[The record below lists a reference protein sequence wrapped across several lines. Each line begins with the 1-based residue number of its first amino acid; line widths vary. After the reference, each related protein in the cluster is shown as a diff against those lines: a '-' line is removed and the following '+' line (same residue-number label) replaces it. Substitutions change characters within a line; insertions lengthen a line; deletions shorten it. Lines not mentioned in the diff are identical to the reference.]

1 MAVLLGIDT
10 GGTYTDAV
18 LLDEQQGVL
27 ASSKALTTRYD
38 LTVGISEAL
47 GVAIRQC
54 KLENPGEDIQLVSLS
69 TTLATNA
76 IVEGHG
82 SPICLILIGYSPDAL
97 QQAGLGK
104 IMMNDPLVFVPGGH
118 NQDGQETEPLN
129 LGLVRSAIE
138 EHSPRVSAFAVSGYF
153 SVRNPEHENS
163 VRRLIQEICGL
174 PVTCGSELTSNL
186 HAARRAVTA
195 ALNARLIPLLTR
207 LIRAVEEILQRQN
220 IQAPL
225 MVVKGD
231 GTLVSSRFAMTHPI
245 ETILSGPA
253 ASVVGSLFLTG
264 EEDAC
269 VTDMGGTTT
278 DIALLRGGK
287 PVLNRKGAMVGKWQ
301 TMVEAVQVHTYGL
314 GGDSEVSFSHEKEM
328 FLGPRRAVP
337 LSLLAHDFPEIERE
351 LKRQKDREAASALD
365 GRFLVCQRS
374 FPGNGSELTALQRS
388 IMARISSNPVA
399 LDRLYSTAESEVLLE
414 VEIERLTKLGFVAYG
429 AFTPTDASHALGYQ
443 DSWSLAAALLG
454 AEIMARLYTRVR
466 QNGQVAP
473 LDFCRK
479 VIQQVVLQA
488 GRAVVSATIKETHDV
503 SLEEL
508 GFVQDIFVDPTFF
521 PKKRGSSPFEVQLT
535 YNRPLI
541 GLGAPVKTYFPE
553 LARGIQARLNI
564 PEHAEIA
571 NAIGA
576 VAGSIMQTVR
586 VLISPQEAGA
596 LFRVHAPKGVRD
608 FSDLEEAAAFAREQ
622 AGKHAKELAEKAGAC
637 SVNLDIDRRDHK
649 VIACGQEI
657 FLECEITAVAAG
669 RPYMAIEQKK

>member
-1 MAVLLGIDT
+1 MALLLGIDT

-18 LLDEQQGVL
+18 LLDEERGVL
-27 ASSKALTTRYD
+27 ASCKALTTRYD
-38 LTVGISEAL
+38 LTVGISKAL
-47 GVAIRQC
+47 GAAIRQC
-54 KLENPGEDIQLVSLS
+54 KLDKPGEDIQLVSLS

-76 IVEGHG
+76 IVEGQG

-97 QQAGLGK
+97 EQAGLGK
-104 IMMNDPLVFVPGGH
+104 IMLNNPLVFVPGGH
-118 NQDGQETEPLN
+118 NQDGEETEPLD

-138 EHSPRVSAFAVSGYF
+138 EHSPRVAAFAVSGYF

-163 VRRLIQEICGL
+163 VRQLIQKVCGL
-174 PVTCGSELTSNL
+174 PVTCGSELSSNL

-220 IQAPL
+220 IRAPL

-231 GTLVSSRFAMTHPI
+231 GTLVSSRFAMAHPI

-253 ASVVGSLFLTG
+253 ASVVGSVFLTD
-264 EEDAC
+264 EDDAC
-269 VTDMGGTTT
+269 VVDMGGTTT

-287 PVLNRKGAMVGKWQ
+287 PVLNREGATVGKWQ
-301 TMVEAVQVHTYGL
+301 TMVETVQVHTYGL

-337 LSLLAHDFPEIERE
+337 LSLLAHDFPEIESE
-351 LKRQKDREAASALD
+351 LKRQKNREAAGTLD
-365 GRFLVCQRS
+365 GRFLVCQRP
-374 FPGNGSELTALQRS
+374 FPGNGSEFTALQRS
-388 IMARISSNPVA
+388 IMKRVSSCPVA
-399 LDRLYSTAESEVLLE
+399 LDRLYSTAESEFLLE
-414 VEIERLTKLGFVAYG
+414 MEIERLTNLGLVGYG

-443 DSWSLAAALLG
+443 DSWSLEAALLG

-466 QNGQVAP
+466 RHSEVTA
-473 LDFCRK
+473 LDFCRR

-488 GRAVVSATIKETHDV
+488 GRAVVSATITDTHGV
-503 SLEEL
+503 SLEHL
-508 GFVQDIFVDPTFF
+508 DFMQDIFVDPTFF
-521 PKKRGSSPFEVQLT
+521 PEKRGSSPLEVQLT

-541 GLGAPVKTYFPE
+541 GLGAPVRTYFPE
-553 LARGIQARLNI
+553 LARGIQARLYI

-576 VAGSIMQTVR
+576 VAGSIIQTVKVR
-586 VLISPQEAGA
+586 ISPQKAGA
-596 LFRVHAPKGVRD
+596 LFRVHDQKGVRD

-669 RPYMAIEQKK
+669 RPYMVVERKK